1 MTPRPRFHRTGASA
15 LALVLCVPLVA
26 RAQKDGKDNAGK
38 DGDKRPKLT
47 LKAQPIISMSPSRVV
62 FTAELVG
69 GANDYQEF
77 YCPTVE
83 WEWGDGTQSS
93 SSSDCE
99 PYQEGKTEIKRRFT
113 VQHLFRAGNYRVN
126 LRLKRNDKVL
136 VSAGANVQVQPGLR
150 DPG

>member
-1 MTPRPRFHRTGASA
+1 MTTNLRRLTPVLAVVCVMTAGSLIASA
-15 LALVLCVPLVA
+15 QKAAKDAKDDDA
-26 RAQKDGKDNAGK
+26 R
-38 DGDKRPKLT
+38 RPKLT

-62 FTAELVG
+62 FTGELVG
-69 GANDYQEF
+69 GANDYQEY

-113 VQHLFRAGNYRVN
+113 VEHVFRAGNYRVN